1 MVEITPSAAEQIR
14 NALREQADDDL
25 SLRVAARRRADGD
38 TEYGMG
44 FDERRE
50 QDEQIVTASGIALL
64 VSPASREAVAG
75 MVIDFVEVAPGE
87 RRFIFYRAG
96 SLPQAGSAPDAA

>member
-14 NALREQADDDL
+14 NALRAQADEDL
-25 SLRVAARRRADGD
+25 SLRVAARRLASGD

-50 QDEQIVTASGIALL
+50 QDEEILTAAGIALL
-64 VSPASREAVAG
+64 VSPASREAVEG
-75 MVIDFVEVAPGE
+75 MVIDFVEIAPGE
-87 RRFIFYRAG
+87 QRFIFYRGG
-96 SLPQAGSAPDAA
+96 SLPEDGTAPPAG